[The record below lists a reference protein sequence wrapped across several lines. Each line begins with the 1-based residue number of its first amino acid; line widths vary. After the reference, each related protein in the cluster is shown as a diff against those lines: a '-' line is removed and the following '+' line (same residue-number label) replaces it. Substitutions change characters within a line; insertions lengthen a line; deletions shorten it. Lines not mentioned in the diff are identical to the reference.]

1 MFSSLGVFLPNRD
14 CSLVN
19 STLVLIMICQ
29 VLGIRVCVLT
39 MAWAYLHAKQDTD
52 RYHLVATM
60 VGGAAQSTTKWA
72 ASSVK
77 NLNRNGVSLGKGG
90 DVDGF
95 IVSST
100 SISRYLKL
108 SQR

>member
-1 MFSSLGVFLPNRD
+1 MSGPRYQG
-14 CSLVN
+14 
-19 STLVLIMICQ
+19 M
-29 VLGIRVCVLT
+29 
-39 MAWAYLHAKQDTD
+39 HAKQDTD

-77 NLNRNGVSLGKGG
+77 NLNRNGISLGKGG

-108 SQR
+108 SQQINFCTHSLTCLQ